1 MTLDFKQDFDEDNLD
16 DKAVAKIYFTQAIN
30 GIFAYLAAYL
40 LVTIFYQLASLIA
53 GSTFSM
59 GGTWFYYL
67 VEMEP
72 LDGHWKRKA
81 IVASYAAGP
90 ITALVLAVLALVLYF
105 NIFKYKSG
113 IIKLLLVW
121 MFIHGVNLSLGNVV
135 VGAVLNYLKF
145 TNTFRGAGHALVWGR
160 IEGLTLMVTA
170 GSALVLQLIAGFMS
184 FSIILQTALSRRLLF
199 GGSGARFK
207 YLVTAVLIPWMVG
220 TMVLLLVKIPHVE
233 PFDLLLFAILGT
245 IVIAIL
251 SLYGFNTALYM
262 SKNDWKMQTFP
273 SVTLVVMALSLLAFY
288 RIILGI
294 GITF

>member
-1 MTLDFKQDFDEDNLD
+1 MTLDFKQDFEEDNLD

-40 LVTIFYQLASLIA
+40 LVTIFYQLSSLIT

-72 LDGHWKRKA
+72 VDGHWKRKA

-90 ITALVLAVLALVLYF
+90 ITALLLAIFALVLYF

-121 MFIHGVNLSLGNVV
+121 VFIHGINLSLGNIV

-160 IEGLTLMVTA
+160 IEGITLMVTA
-170 GSALVLQLIAGFMS
+170 GSALVLQLVAGFMS

-207 YLVTAVLIPWMVG
+207 YLVVAVLIPWMVG
-220 TMVLLLVKIPHVE
+220 TMALLLIKIPHVE

-262 SKNDWKMQTFP
+262 SKNDWKMQTYP
-273 SVTLVVMALSLLAFY
+273 SVKLVVLAMGLLAFY
-288 RIILGI
+288 RIVLGV
-294 GITF
+294 GIPF